1 MKLYVQI
8 IKDTWEEYMMYRLSF
23 VLWRVRSVMQLVVT
37 YFLWWA
43 IFSQHTELFGYTQS
57 MMLTYVLLGAIVRP
71 LVMGTRT
78 QEVGGMIHDGS
89 LSNYLIR
96 PLNIFLFF
104 FFRDIGD
111 KTLNILFAVGEISL
125 LLFLL
130 RPPIFFQTNGF
141 VLFFTAVALAIGMMI
156 FFYFSLLLSFLGF
169 WSPDVWAP
177 RFLSFVLAEFFTGML
192 FPLDILPAPLFFA
205 SKLLPFS
212 YFIYFPLK
220 VYLGQMDMQSLVTGL
235 CVGFLWIGGM
245 KFVAD
250 LVWHRGL
257 RSYTAEGR

>member
-1 MKLYVQI
+1 MKLAIQI
-8 IKDTWEEYMMYRLSF
+8 IKNTWEEYMMYRLSF

-57 MMLTYVLLGAIVRP
+57 MMLTYILLGAIVRP

-78 QEVGGMIHDGS
+78 QEVGGMINDGS

-96 PLNIFLFF
+96 PMHVFRFF

-111 KTLNILFAVGEISL
+111 KTLNILFAVGEIAL
-125 LLFLL
+125 LLFFL
-130 RPPIFFQTNGF
+130 RPPVFLQTNGLILGLT
-141 VLFFTAVALAIGMMI
+141 VISLFIGMMI

-177 RFLSFVLAEFFTGML
+177 RFLSFVLAEFFTGIL
-192 FPLDILPAPLFFA
+192 FPLDILPAPLFLL

-220 VYLGQMDMQSLVTGL
+220 VYLGQLQMSSILIGIF
-235 CVGFLWIGGM
+235 VGFLWIGGM
-245 KFVAD
+245 KFLAS
-250 LVWHRGL
+250 LFWKKGL
-257 RSYTAEGR
+257 RVYAAEGR

>member
-1 MKLYVQI
+1 MKLVIQI

-37 YFLWWA
+37 Y
-43 IFSQHTELFGYTQS
+43 I
-57 MMLTYVLLGAIVRP
+57 LLGAIVRP

-96 PLNIFLFF
+96 PMHIFRFF

-111 KTLNILFAVGEISL
+111 KTLNILFAVGEIAL
-125 LLFLL
+125 LLFFL
-130 RPPIFFQTNGF
+130 RPPIFLQTNG
-141 VLFFTAVALAIGMMI
+141 LILLLTAVALAIGMMI

-192 FPLDILPAPLFFA
+192 FPLDILPAPLFLA

-220 VYLGQMDMQSLVTGL
+220 VYLGQMDMPSVLTGL
-235 CVGFLWIGGM
+235 FVGFLWIGGM
-245 KFVAD
+245 RYLAS
-250 LVWHRGL
+250 LLWHRGL
-257 RSYTAEGR
+257 RTYAAEGR